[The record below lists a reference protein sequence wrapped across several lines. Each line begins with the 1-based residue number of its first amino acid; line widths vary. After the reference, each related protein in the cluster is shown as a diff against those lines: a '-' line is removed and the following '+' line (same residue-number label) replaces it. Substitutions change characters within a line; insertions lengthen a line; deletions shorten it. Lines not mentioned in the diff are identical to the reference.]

1 MNADMLHE
9 IIFYVMYASLV
20 IALMIIIE
28 RSLYFSYTRRQA
40 KRLER
45 ALTADIRYVHDLPG
59 ALTQRPSLPIAIVTP
74 VLAQSHQ
81 AENRDA
87 LNDLID
93 AQYLQSKPQLSRGL
107 WILETVVTAA
117 PLLGL
122 LGTIMGII
130 ETFKALSAA
139 GISDPSQVSAGMGTA
154 LYATGLGIAIALVC
168 LLGNNFL
175 QSRMEHI
182 NEMLKVLLI
191 RAGMPHTRQQKAG
204 PAVAHNSMT
213 DSAVTDKAMAE
224 KRYA

>member
-1 MNADMLHE
+1 MNANDLHD

-20 IALMIIIE
+20 AALIIIIE
-28 RSLYFSYTRRQA
+28 RGLFFAYTRRQTT
-40 KRLER
+40 RLLS
-45 ALTADIRYVHDLPG
+45 ALTADIHHLHDLPA
-59 ALTQRPSLPIAIVTP
+59 ALSQRNSLPATLIAP
-74 VLAQSHQ
+74 LLPQ
-81 AENRDA
+81 AANRCRDE

-93 AQYLQSKPQLSRGL
+93 TQYLQSKPQMTRGL
-107 WILETVVTAA
+107 WLLETIVTAA

-182 NEMLKVLLI
+182 NEALKVLLL
-191 RAGMPHTRQQKAG
+191 RAGMPHTRQSAK
-204 PAVAHNSMT
+204 PAVAQENG
-213 DSAVTDKAMAE
+213 V

>member
-9 IIFYVMYASLV
+9 IIFYIMYASLV
-20 IALMIIIE
+20 IALTIIIE
-28 RSLYFSYTRRQA
+28 RSLYFAYTRRQA
-40 KRLER
+40 RRLEH
-45 ALTADIRYVHDLPG
+45 ALTADIHHVHDLP
-59 ALTQRPSLPIAIVTP
+59 AVLTQRPSLPMTVVAP

-107 WILETVVTAA
+107 WVLETVVTAA

-182 NEMLKVLLI
+182 SEMLKVLLI
-191 RAGMPHTRQQKAG
+191 RAGMPHTRQRQAQ
-204 PAVAHNSMT
+204 PPVAHSVMPEK
-213 DSAVTDKAMAE
+213 AVAE

>member
-1 MNADMLHE
+1 MNANDLHD
-9 IIFYVMYASLV
+9 IIFYAMYASLV
-20 IALMIIIE
+20 AALIIIIE
-28 RSLYFSYTRRQA
+28 RGLFFAYTRRQTT
-40 KRLER
+40 RLLR
-45 ALTADIRYVHDLPG
+45 ALTADIRHLHDLP
-59 ALTQRPSLPIAIVTP
+59 AELSQRNSLPATLIAPLLPQV
-74 VLAQSHQ
+74 A
-81 AENRDA
+81 NRDRDE

-93 AQYLQSKPQLSRGL
+93 TQYLQCKPQMTRGL
-107 WILETVVTAA
+107 WLLETIVTAA

-182 NEMLKVLLI
+182 NEALKVLLL
-191 RAGMPHTRQQKAG
+191 RAGMPHTRQTVK
-204 PAVAHNSMT
+204 PA
-213 DSAVTDKAMAE
+213 AVQE
-224 KRYA
+224 NGVKRYA

>member
-1 MNADMLHE
+1 MNANDLHD

-20 IALMIIIE
+20 AALVIIIE
-28 RSLYFSYTRRQA
+28 RGLYFAYTRRQTV
-40 KRLER
+40 RLQR
-45 ALTADIRYVHDLPG
+45 ALTADIRHLKDLP
-59 ALTQRPSLPIAIVTP
+59 AELAQRNSLPATLIAPLLTQASTT
-74 VLAQSHQ
+74 
-81 AENRDA
+81 ERDL

-93 AQYLQSKPQLSRGL
+93 TQYLQSKQQLTRGL
-107 WILETVVTAA
+107 WLLETIVTAA

-182 NEMLKVLLI
+182 NEALKVLLL
-191 RAGMPHTRQQKAG
+191 RAGMPHTRQATKTA
-204 PAVAHNSMT
+204 
-213 DSAVTDKAMAE
+213 SASDNRVQG
-224 KRYA
+224 YA

>member
-1 MNADMLHE
+1 MNANDLHD

-20 IALMIIIE
+20 AALIIIIE
-28 RSLYFSYTRRQA
+28 RGLFFAYTRRQTT
-40 KRLER
+40 RLLG
-45 ALTADIRYVHDLPG
+45 ALTADIRHLHDLP
-59 ALTQRPSLPIAIVTP
+59 AEFSQRNSLPATLIAP
-74 VLAQSHQ
+74 LLPQ
-81 AENRDA
+81 AANRDRDE

-93 AQYLQSKPQLSRGL
+93 TQYLQSKPHMTRGL
-107 WILETVVTAA
+107 WLLETIVTAA

-182 NEMLKVLLI
+182 NEALKVLLL
-191 RAGMPHTRQQKAG
+191 RAGMPHTRQPVK
-204 PAVAHNSMT
+204 PA
-213 DSAVTDKAMAE
+213 AVQE
-224 KRYA
+224 NGVKRYA